1 MNSKVLLFISML
13 MIILSAGAV
22 SSADVDHACVT
33 DSSVIA
39 DESLDIDDFSDVCSD
54 DELILDESNKD
65 IKDVSDDSS
74 DSSLKAD
81 FNETETVNI
90 ENNSMKKIPTKI
102 LSTDVDAFLKEDEY
116 LTITLKD
123 SDSIRLIGYTLSVDL
138 NGVTDYTT
146 DKRGRIRIPTK
157 GLGVGKHIANIRF
170 AGDDIYE
177 ESYKTANVNI
187 KPGEICEAQDL
198 NGLNSAISA
207 MKTKKVEETNNTLL
221 LNNDIKSISKKLII
235 TINQGKYLTIDG
247 RGHTIDLAGSS
258 KHDLYFVVKSGDVIF
273 KNINFINGYNKD
285 GDKGGAISFED
296 DAIGTIINCTF
307 KNCWAEKHGGAIA
320 DRTGNR
326 LTLINS
332 TFIGYKA
339 SDDNGGAIFCEGAL
353 LAEGC
358 LFELNSAKVDDGAI
372 FCKGDMRVVGSVFKS
387 NKASGARSQCYGG
400 AVRTE
405 GIAYI
410 VNSTFEN
417 NTSDDYSGAVY
428 AKIIKINQNQ
438 NNAQGYN
445 TFFIGNTAKD
455 NNGGAVFCECEAYVK
470 NAKFF
475 GNKAYEDGEAI
486 HGRSVTADHCLF
498 DSNKAMGAVFSK
510 CEGGAICSKMA
521 AYLYNSDFLNNV
533 AERGGAVAAQ
543 SVIMS
548 KLHFYENK
556 GTKGKDDIEYV

>member
-1 MNSKVLLFISML
+1 M
-13 MIILSAGAV
+13 
-22 SSADVDHACVT
+22 
-33 DSSVIA
+33 
-39 DESLDIDDFSDVCSD
+39 
-54 DELILDESNKD
+54 
-65 IKDVSDDSS
+65 
-74 DSSLKAD
+74 
-81 FNETETVNI
+81 
-90 ENNSMKKIPTKI
+90 
-102 LSTDVDAFLKEDEY
+102 
-116 LTITLKD
+116 
-123 SDSIRLIGYTLSVDL
+123 
-138 NGVTDYTT
+138 
-146 DKRGRIRIPTK
+146 
-157 GLGVGKHIANIRF
+157 
-170 AGDDIYE
+170 
-177 ESYKTANVNI
+177 
-187 KPGEICEAQDL
+187 
-198 NGLNSAISA
+198 
-207 MKTKKVEETNNTLL
+207 
-221 LNNDIKSISKKLII
+221 II
-235 TINQGKYLTIDG
+235 TIDQGKDLTING
-247 RGHTIDLAGSS
+247 RGHTIDLTGSS
-258 KHDLYFVVKSGDVIF
+258 GHDHYFVVKSGNVIF